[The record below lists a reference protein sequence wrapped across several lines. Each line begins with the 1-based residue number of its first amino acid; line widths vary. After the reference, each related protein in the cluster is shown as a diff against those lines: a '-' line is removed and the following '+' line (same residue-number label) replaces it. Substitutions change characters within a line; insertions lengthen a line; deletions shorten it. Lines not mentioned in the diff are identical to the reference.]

1 MITNFD
7 EQIRK
12 EFQSILLEGENIDHL
27 GKFKFFLESHSINHI
42 SEERKLNELFGL
54 KKYILLKNLELQNT
68 GYFIG
73 KINTLETWRESQ
85 PCLNLYIIGFV
96 IRFYFF
102 IIRRVLP
109 RVRFVYKL
117 NSFFFRKNNRLI
129 SRSEIMGRFI
139 YSGFEITLFEK
150 VYDSYFFVVKKVSE
164 PKFTKVSTGIFFSMS
179 RIGKNGKEFKIYKL
193 RTMHPYSEF
202 LQNYMIENFG
212 YSSNGKLNNDFRMTN
227 WARFFRKYWLDELP
241 QIWNVIKGDMKLV
254 GIRPVTLS
262 YFNKIPLEHQ
272 KERVKFKPGCIP
284 PYLAL
289 NLNSDKESVLM
300 AERIYI
306 KLIKRKPIIID
317 FVFFFNA
324 FRNIIF
330 FKRRSH

>member
-1 MITNFD
+1 
-7 EQIRK
+7 
-12 EFQSILLEGENIDHL
+12 
-27 GKFKFFLESHSINHI
+27 
-42 SEERKLNELFGL
+42 
-54 KKYILLKNLELQNT
+54 
-68 GYFIG
+68 
-73 KINTLETWRESQ
+73 
-85 PCLNLYIIGFV
+85 
-96 IRFYFF
+96 
-102 IIRRVLP
+102 
-109 RVRFVYKL
+109 
-117 NSFFFRKNNRLI
+117 
-129 SRSEIMGRFI
+129 MGRFI